1 MIIIIII
8 ILIIRIIIIIIIII
22 GRSPRQTE
30 RVGRSV
36 EQFDALV
43 SASFKN
49 YLLL

>member
-8 ILIIRIIIIIIIII
+8 ILIIIIIIM

-43 SASFKN
+43 SASVKN
-49 YLLL
+49 YLPL

>member
-8 ILIIRIIIIIIIII
+8 ILIIRIIIII